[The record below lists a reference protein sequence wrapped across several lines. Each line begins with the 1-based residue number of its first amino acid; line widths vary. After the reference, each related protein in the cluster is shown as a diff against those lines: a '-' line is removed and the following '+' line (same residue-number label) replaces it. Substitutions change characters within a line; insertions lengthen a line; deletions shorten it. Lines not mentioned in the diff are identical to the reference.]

1 MAENAQ
7 HDTQSSTSASDYY
20 DANYFDWQKNIG
32 AFGGWASSFI
42 FKDSVSQNDTVI
54 DFGCGGGF
62 LLKRLECKERIGIEP
77 NPSAAESVKKLGIQ
91 HFTSTDHAVS
101 NLGEC
106 LADLI
111 VSNNALEH
119 TLNPLQELKNLKLLL
134 KIGGTI
140 HFIVP
145 CESIKYQYNPNDINY
160 HLFSWSPQNLGN
172 LFTEAGYSVEYVRPY
187 IHKWPPFYSK
197 IAKLGWPIF
206 NLACRI
212 YGCIER
218 SWFQVEIKAKKISP

>member
-1 MAENAQ
+1 MRIKELVGA
-7 HDTQSSTSASDYY
+7 SSHY
-20 DANYFDWQKNIG
+20 DAEYWDWQKNIG
-32 AFGGWASSFI
+32 VFGGWVNAHK
-42 FKDSVSQNDTVI
+42 FKDSVSQNDKVI

-62 LLKRLECKERIGIEP
+62 LLKSLDCKSRIGIEP
-77 NPSAAESVKKLGIQ
+77 NPSAAESVKKLDIE
-91 HFTSTDHAVS
+91 HFFSSIDALN

-106 LADLI
+106 VVDVI
-111 VSNNALEH
+111 ISTNALEH

-134 KIGGTI
+134 KVGGCV

-145 CESIKYQYNPNDINY
+145 CDSIKYKYNPKDINY

-206 NLACRI
+206 NLACLI
-212 YGCIER
+212 YGHIER
-218 SWFQVEIKAKKISP
+218 SWFQVEIKAKKIAH